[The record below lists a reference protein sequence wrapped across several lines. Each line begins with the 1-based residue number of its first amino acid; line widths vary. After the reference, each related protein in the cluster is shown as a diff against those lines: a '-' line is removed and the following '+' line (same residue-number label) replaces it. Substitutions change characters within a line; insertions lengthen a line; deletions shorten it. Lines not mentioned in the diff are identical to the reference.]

1 MVGKGEFEFICDLR
15 RINMN
20 LPATK
25 KIKVILADYQLPYSK
40 LTKSEEWKEQ
50 EDRNAHMAHI
60 ISKTILSSDDHRGN
74 LFLVGCGHAYKS
86 EQKGIGS
93 SAHNKTAFES
103 AGAQLA
109 KILGDK
115 NVFCVSNMFFP
126 VITMA
131 ITNLCFEEVF
141 LTKPSN

>member
-1 MVGKGEFEFICDLR
+1 MLKRLIAMPDFAHKVGTVFLELPSWCQSKMDEFMASETLKQEIILEIFREEQPLGWWDKGEFEFICDLR

-60 ISKTILSSDDHRGN
+60 ISMTILSSDDHR
-74 LFLVGCGHAYKS
+74 C
-86 EQKGIGS
+86 I
-93 SAHNKTAFES
+93 
-103 AGAQLA
+103 
-109 KILGDK
+109 
-115 NVFCVSNMFFP
+115 
-126 VITMA
+126 
-131 ITNLCFEEVF
+131 
-141 LTKPSN
+141 